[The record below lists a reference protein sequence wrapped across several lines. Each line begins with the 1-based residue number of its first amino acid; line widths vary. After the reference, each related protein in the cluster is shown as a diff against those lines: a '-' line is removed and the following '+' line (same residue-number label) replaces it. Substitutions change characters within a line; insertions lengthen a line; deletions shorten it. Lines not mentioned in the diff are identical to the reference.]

1 MINSCYEKINY
12 MDLVKLFAVNTEQDF
27 KKLQEYVNGMYQEG
41 EIQWRIED
49 KNNIYKSKQKKEVM
63 NCDLIISDMINYV
76 RLNDRIM

>member
-1 MINSCYEKINY
+1 MINSCYEQINY

-27 KKLQEYVNGMYQEG
+27 NKLQEYVNKMYEEG
-41 EIQWRIED
+41 EIQWRIES
-49 KNNIYKSKQKKEVM
+49 KTNIYKSKQTKEVM